1 MKPLERNAPPRLDR
15 AREVARRH
23 LAPAF
28 AFGDLRLARR
38 QTEQIGGAVQPAFLV
53 ELADRSS
60 RRARRCRTPGARR
73 NGSAA
78 RRAAP
83 RRSARRCSAAPP
95 RRAAAPRGCRTPGRL
110 GEHERLRVL
119 RPPLEY
125 HGNDLRDHVAGALQ
139 HHGVADADVLAGDLV
154 LVVQR
159 RVLHQHAADIHRLEP
174 RDRRQRAGAADLDA
188 DVAAARSS
196 PVRRGTSR
204 RSPSAA
210 RGRRSRAGAAAPGR
224 RACRP
229 RHRCRS
235 RDRSVPRR
243 SRAWK
248 AAASASLCSRRDSG
262 LTWNP
267 QSRRRSQIM
276 PVGIGHRL
284 ARFALGIGEQR
295 QRPLAR

>member
-1 MKPLERNAPPRLDR
+1 MDQPLDALRRADQAAGAAPHRLAGRAHRVAAADR
-15 AREVARRH
+15 A
-23 LAPAF
+23 
-28 AFGDLRLARR
+28 D
-38 QTEQIGGAVQPAFLV
+38 
-53 ELADRSS
+53 
-60 RRARRCRTPGARR
+60 
-73 NGSAA
+73 
-78 RRAAP
+78 
-83 RRSARRCSAAPP
+83 
-95 RRAAAPRGCRTPGRL
+95 L
-110 GEHERLRVL
+110 GEHEGLRVL
-119 RPPLEY
+119 RPPFGH

-224 RACRP
+224 RPCRP
-229 RHRCRS
+229 RRRCRS
-235 RDRSVPRR
+235 RGRSVPRR

-248 AAASASLCSRRDSG
+248 AAASASLVQQARQRVH
-262 LTWNP
+262 LEP
-267 QSRRRSQIM
+267 PVAQALQIM
-276 PVGIGHRL
+276 PMGIGHRL

-295 QRPLAR
+295 QRPLRGDARIELAQAAGGGVARIGEHLLARPAACASFSFEEVGLGHEDLAADLDQRRRAALQPRRHGRPSCGDWR